1 MVPDCTS
8 RPLGAVGREWVASS
22 GNPAAAPRRADAGS
36 AAEGTV
42 LRGDGPDRRGSTV
55 SRTRNMLDY
64 VRTELDTFD
73 GRGFCTVD
81 SLVLSW
87 LAYTRL
93 PADDPA
99 LAPAL
104 GWEGVRLADLYRAEY
119 FATYYAGMWGEEP
132 GLDLL
137 AAVAA
142 SPRFRDAR
150 VMGYV
155 DATDPQA
162 EKQFAAMTFR
172 LTEDLSYVA
181 FRGTDASLVGWK
193 EDFNLAYRCPV
204 PSQVEAAHYL
214 ADAAARVGGDLL
226 VGGHSKGGN
235 LAVYAA
241 ATAPRDASGRVTRIF
256 SHDGPGFLAE
266 FLATEDYRR
275 VEGRVEKT
283 LPQSSAVGMLLEQQE
298 GYRVVRSN
306 RAMIWQHDPFSWVV
320 EGCDL
325 VTLDGLTADARY
337 LNRTVSAW
345 LGSRTVKERERFID
359 TLYSVIDLGDVSTT
373 HELRADWR
381 RSIHVRARAFAE
393 LDAETR
399 SFVTQTLTALVSLG
413 VRVVPDL
420 LVEDLQRVR
429 SGTSAAALGA

>member
-1 MVPDCTS
+1 M
-8 RPLGAVGREWVASS
+8 
-22 GNPAAAPRRADAGS
+22 
-36 AAEGTV
+36 
-42 LRGDGPDRRGSTV
+42 

-87 LAYTRL
+87 LVYTRL

-99 LAPAL
+99 LAPAR

-142 SPRFRDAR
+142 SPRFRDVR
-150 VMGYV
+150 VVGYA
-155 DATDPQA
+155 DITDPRA

-204 PSQVEAAHYL
+204 PSQTEAARYL
-214 ADAAARVGGDLL
+214 GAVAARVDGDLL

-241 ATAPRDASGRVTRIF
+241 ARAPGGVGDRVRRIF

-275 VEGRVEKT
+275 VGPRVDKT
-283 LPQSSAVGMLLEQQE
+283 IPQSSVVGMLLEQQE
-298 GYRVVRSN
+298 SYRVVRSS

-320 EGCDL
+320 EDCDL
-325 VTLDGLTADARY
+325 VSLDGLAPDARY
-337 LNRTVSAW
+337 LNRTISAW
-345 LGSRTVKERERFID
+345 LSGLTAEERGRFID

>member
-1 MVPDCTS
+1 MS
-8 RPLGAVGREWVASS
+8 RM
-22 GNPAAAPRRADAGS
+22 
-36 AAEGTV
+36 
-42 LRGDGPDRRGSTV
+42 
-55 SRTRNMLDY
+55 RNMLDY
-64 VRTELDTFD
+64 ARSRLERFD
-73 GRGFCTVD
+73 ERGFCTVD
-81 SLVLSW
+81 SLILSW
-87 LAYTRL
+87 VAYTRL
-93 PADDPA
+93 PAGDSD
-99 LAPAL
+99 LAPAR
-104 GWEGVRLADLYRAEY
+104 GWEGVRLADLHRAEH
-119 FATYYAGMWGEEP
+119 FDAYYAGMWSEEA
-132 GLDLL
+132 GLALL

-142 SPRFRDAR
+142 SPRFRDVR

-162 EKQFAAMTFR
+162 EKQFAAMTLR
-172 LTEDLSYVA
+172 LAEDLSYVA

-204 PSQVEAAHYL
+204 PSQTEAARYL
-214 ADAAARVGGDLL
+214 GAVAARVDGDLL

-283 LPQSSAVGMLLEQQE
+283 LPQSSVVGMLLEQQE

>member
-1 MVPDCTS
+1 M
-8 RPLGAVGREWVASS
+8 
-22 GNPAAAPRRADAGS
+22 
-36 AAEGTV
+36 
-42 LRGDGPDRRGSTV
+42 

-142 SPRFRDAR
+142 SPRFRDVR

-283 LPQSSAVGMLLEQQE
+283 LPQSSVVGMLLEQQE

-320 EGCDL
+320 EDCDL
-325 VTLDGLTADARY
+325 VSLDGLAPDARY
-337 LNRTVSAW
+337 LNRTISAW
-345 LGSRTVKERERFID
+345 LSGLTAEQRGRFID